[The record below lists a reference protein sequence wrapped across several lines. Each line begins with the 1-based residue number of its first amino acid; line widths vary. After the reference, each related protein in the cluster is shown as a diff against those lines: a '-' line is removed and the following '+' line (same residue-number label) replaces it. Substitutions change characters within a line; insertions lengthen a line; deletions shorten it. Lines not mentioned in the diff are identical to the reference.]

1 MSIGEGNDDKV
12 AVNAMRRSESK
23 GPQMNHEDVIAVL
36 NKPLA
41 LELMNSIVPARV
53 AYNGPDGYPRVI
65 PVGFL
70 WNGEEIVFCSPVNA
84 AKVRSIQN
92 DPKVAITIDTEGMP
106 PHVLFI
112 RGDAS
117 VAIVDGVPR
126 EFLEA
131 SRRRMPEE
139 TFADW
144 EAGVVALYDRMAV
157 ITITPTW
164 AKLIDF
170 ETTLPSA
177 IAELIETKA
186 AGAQPQS

>member
-1 MSIGEGNDDKV
+1 
-12 AVNAMRRSESK
+12 
-23 GPQMNHEDVIAVL
+23 MNRDDVIAVL

-70 WNGEEIVFCSPVNA
+70 WNGEEIVFCSPANA
-84 AKVRSIQN
+84 AKVRSIQD

-112 RGDAS
+112 RGDAA
-117 VAIVDGVPR
+117 VEIVDGVP
-126 EFLEA
+126 EDFLEA

-139 TFADW
+139 MFANW
-144 EAGVVALYDRMAV
+144 AAGVRALYDTMAV
-157 ITITPTW
+157 IKIAPTW

-177 IAELIETKA
+177 IAELIEAKG
-186 AGAQPQS
+186 AGAQSQS

>member
-1 MSIGEGNDDKV
+1 
-12 AVNAMRRSESK
+12 
-23 GPQMNHEDVIAVL
+23 MNRDDVIAVL

-41 LELMNSIVPARV
+41 LELMNSIVPARI

-84 AKVRSIQN
+84 AKVKSLQAN
-92 DPKVAITIDTEGMP
+92 PKVALTIDTEGMP

-112 RGDAS
+112 RGDAA
-117 VAIVDGVPR
+117 VEIVNGVPE

-139 TFADW
+139 TFANW
-144 EAGVVALYDRMAV
+144 KAGVVALYDQMAV
-157 ITITPTW
+157 IKITPTW

-177 IAELIETKA
+177 IEELIESKGA
-186 AGAQPQS
+186 AAQPQS

>member
-1 MSIGEGNDDKV
+1 MY
-12 AVNAMRRSESK
+12 R
-23 GPQMNHEDVIAVL
+23 EDVIAVL

-41 LELMNSIVPARV
+41 LELMHSIVPARI
-53 AYNGPDGYPRVI
+53 AYNGPDGYPRVV

-84 AKVRSIQN
+84 AKVKSLQANPR
-92 DPKVAITIDTEGMP
+92 VAITIDTEGMP
-106 PHVLFI
+106 PLVLFI
-112 RGDAS
+112 RGDAA
-117 VAIVDGVPR
+117 VAIVDGIPE

-139 TFADW
+139 AFVHW
-144 EAGVVALYDRMAV
+144 EEDIRALYDRMAV
-157 ITITPTW
+157 ITITPNW

-177 IAELIETKA
+177 IAELIEAKG
-186 AGAQPQS
+186 AGAQP